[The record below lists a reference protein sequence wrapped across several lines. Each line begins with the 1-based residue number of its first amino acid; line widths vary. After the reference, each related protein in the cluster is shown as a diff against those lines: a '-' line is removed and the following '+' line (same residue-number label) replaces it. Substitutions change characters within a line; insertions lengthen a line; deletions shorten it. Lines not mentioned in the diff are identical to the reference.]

1 MMCCVVIVGVLYFIV
16 FVTGFFVCVF
26 LFVVTLFLASFIVAC
41 NCAELTSVNTAA
53 LQQSLEKDL
62 KQHSSHLDSF
72 STLATQLCQVC
83 EPPVQA
89 EVQSTVSDIRT
100 KWNKLSADLS
110 TRRAQFER
118 CLSKWREYER
128 EYEKISDWLSQK
140 EAECNE
146 LVAMREDVS
155 ARQECLEKS
164 QVRGKESV
172 CVCV

>member
-1 MMCCVVIVGVLYFIV
+1 M
-16 FVTGFFVCVF
+16 
-26 LFVVTLFLASFIVAC
+26 
-41 NCAELTSVNTAA
+41 
-53 LQQSLEKDL
+53 QSLEKEL

-100 KWNKLSADLS
+100 KWSKLSADLS

-128 EYEKISDWLSQK
+128 EYEKINGWLSQK
-140 EAECNE
+140 EVECSE

-164 QVRGKESV
+164 QVRGV
-172 CVCV
+172 GIGVCVVLCCMCCACVCVRERECVRVCM